1 MTDKNIDKAKGRAKE
16 AAGAL
21 TGDKR
26 LKNEGRVDQAKGS
39 AKKAVNKVADTL
51 TGRNANSKRA

>member
-1 MTDKNIDKAKGRAKE
+1 MTNKNVDKAKGRAKE

-39 AKKAVNKVADTL
+39 AKKTVDKIADTL
-51 TGRNANSKRA
+51 TGRNANNKQA

>member
-1 MTDKNIDKAKGRAKE
+1 MPTNKHVDTAKGRAKE

-21 TGDKR
+21 TGNSK

-39 AKKAVNKVADTL
+39 AKKAVDKVASKA
-51 TGRNANSKRA
+51 TGRGKK

>member
-1 MTDKNIDKAKGRAKE
+1 MTDENIDKAKGRAKE

-21 TGDKR
+21 TGDKH

-39 AKKAVNKVADTL
+39 AKDAADKLVDAVAGGK
-51 TGRNANSKRA
+51 KH

>member
-1 MTDKNIDKAKGRAKE
+1 MTNKNVEKAKGRAKE

-21 TGDKR
+21 SGDKR

-39 AKKAVNKVADTL
+39 AKKTVDKVADTL
-51 TGRNANSKRA
+51 TGRSANNKRA